1 MRRSRTRELTP
12 FAAGLIL
19 ILVVGIG
26 TYLGFR
32 KSIPFRHHFTIEA
45 AFKNANNIK
54 KNSFVRIAGV
64 NVGKVTGVRFVG
76 GGQQAAIVSMRLDN
90 AGLPIH
96 TDATALIRPR
106 IFLEGNFF
114 VDVHPGS
121 PSAKVLGD
129 GGMIPINQTSAP
141 VQLDQVLST
150 LRSSTRTDLQR
161 LLQELS
167 TGFAGQGA
175 GGLNRSIQFWGPAY
189 SGGSIVNDATLGT
202 AQHDLSNYIASSAQ
216 VAQALDK
223 EPAALKGL
231 ITDFNTTANA
241 LAVQN
246 IALGNAI
253 AELPRTLSVGRPA
266 LAALNASFPPL
277 RRLVVDLRPAV
288 RSSLPALTEGIPFA
302 AQVRG
307 LVSKPELRGL
317 VAALVPTVPALTQ
330 LNIQS
335 VPLYQQVRAAAS
347 CQNRVI
353 LPWSHQTIQ
362 DQTFPATGPVYQEQF
377 KALPGL
383 AGESRSG
390 DANGQ
395 WFRVMIPQGSY
406 VAPDPA
412 TNQLLLS
419 SLPILGSNPPA
430 PATHNH
436 PPLTLPN
443 GASTETVPC
452 ETQQQPDLRT
462 TPLGPPPGEQ
472 PATLPNTAAAHAQLA
487 KDQAA
492 AIAFAKKALKIEG
505 LTNVLKVSTT
515 PITAS
520 QIPHLRA
527 LGTLGG
533 AK

>member
-1 MRRSRTRELTP
+1 VRRSRKRELTP
-12 FAAGLIL
+12 FAAGLLL
-19 ILVVGIG
+19 IVVVGIG

-32 KSIPFRHHFTIEA
+32 KSIPFRHHFTIQA
-45 AFKNANNIK
+45 AFTNANNIK

-76 GGQQAAIVSMRLDN
+76 GGKQAAVVSMRIDN
-90 AGLPIH
+90 TGLPIH

-121 PSAKVLGD
+121 PSAKTLGD
-129 GGMIPINQTSAP
+129 GGMIPINQTRAP

-150 LRSSTRTDLQR
+150 LRSSTRSDLQR

-175 GGLNRSIQFWGPAY
+175 GGLNRSIQYWAPAY
-189 SGGSIVNDATLGT
+189 RGGSIVNDASLGS

-231 ITDFNTTANA
+231 VTDFNTTANA

-246 IALGNAI
+246 VALGNAI

-277 RRLVVDLRPAV
+277 RRLIVDLRPAV
-288 RSSLPALTEGIPFA
+288 RSSGPALDAGVPFA

-317 VAALVPTVPALTQ
+317 VAALRPTVPALTQ

-335 VPLYQQVRAAAS
+335 VPLYQQVRAASS
-347 CQNRVI
+347 CQNAVI

-362 DQTFPATGPVYQEQF
+362 DQTFPSTGPVYQEQF

-395 WFRVMIPQGSY
+395 WFRVLASQGAFAY
-406 VAPDPA
+406 PA
-412 TNQLLLS
+412 GLNQFVLS
-419 SLPILGSNPPA
+419 SLPILGANPPG
-430 PATHNH
+430 ATSHK
-436 PPLTLPN
+436 PPSFLLSN
-443 GASTETVPC
+443 GASTATAPC
-452 ETQQQPDLRT
+452 ETQQQTDLRT
-462 TPLGPPPGEQ
+462 TPAGAPPGEA
-472 PATLPNTAAAHAQLA
+472 PVTLPNTAAAQARAAKAQST
-487 KDQAA
+487 
-492 AIAFAKKALKIEG
+492 AIDFVKQTLKYEH
-505 LTNVLKVSTT
+505 LTNVLKVSST
-515 PITAS
+515 PITQS
-520 QIPHLRA
+520 LIPQLRS
-527 LGTLGG
+527 LGKLGG